1 MSQMR
6 KVITVVLAVLTCSS
20 LYADGIKIMGGLNL
34 SKYAA
39 STEDGSQGWNYKGG
53 LCVGGGFEFDLSE
66 NRKIAVEIDALLI
79 QKKGKREED
88 PAQPKVERTYSLNT
102 LCFPVLARIKF
113 KENLP
118 IYLLGGGT
126 FSLIMSH
133 NLQKRTGDQ
142 KRQTDFKES
151 TKRTDLGLAL
161 GMGFEIKIREFQ
173 TVFLELRYHF
183 GVVNLV
189 QEIEDLESLK
199 NHAFLIVFGIKSF

>member
-1 MSQMR
+1 
-6 KVITVVLAVLTCSS
+6 
-20 LYADGIKIMGGLNL
+20 
-34 SKYAA
+34 
-39 STEDGSQGWNYKGG
+39 
-53 LCVGGGFEFDLSE
+53 
-66 NRKIAVEIDALLI
+66 
-79 QKKGKREED
+79 
-88 PAQPKVERTYSLNT
+88 
-102 LCFPVLARIKF
+102 
-113 KENLP
+113 
-118 IYLLGGGT
+118 
-126 FSLIMSH
+126 LIMSH